1 MIQRGIA
8 IDTSRMPSREK
19 SLVSKIPIIVTED
32 VFNTDYNLATTIE
45 IIFSIVV
52 GGVFHF
58 KWCFVFTID
67 GI

>member
-8 IDTSRMPSREK
+8 IDTSGMPSREE

-58 KWCFVFTID
+58 K
-67 GI
+67 